1 MYSDWGYKPLGSNKR
16 ESKSIMSLGKPT
28 GRGYK
33 ALDFDSDRTIT
44 ENSENSSTEYNFL
57 RDQKKK
63 GSRGEEHRMKAIYS
77 TERDK
82 QAPSEGEII
91 EKSDH
96 TSYSGDKFESEDD
109 QSDDFRLPKHHEQNL
124 DVTESYQNIKKQIED
139 QKLPKI
145 YLSTGSQASLA
156 RK

>member
-1 MYSDWGYKPLGSNKR
+1 
-16 ESKSIMSLGKPT
+16 MSLGKPT

-33 ALDFDSDRTIT
+33 ALDYDSDRTIT
-44 ENSENSSTEYNFL
+44 EYSENSSTEYNNKDFFM
-57 RDQKKK
+57 RDPTAVGQFQKKK
-63 GSRGEEHRMKAIYS
+63 GPRAEDHRMKPIYS

-91 EKSDH
+91 DKSDH

-124 DVTESYQNIKKQIED
+124 DSSESYQNIKKQIED
-139 QKLPKI
+139 
-145 YLSTGSQASLA
+145 
-156 RK
+156 